1 MPCGHMY
8 HQDCI
13 LPCLAL
19 RNSCPVCLHE
29 LPTDVLWP
37 PSTNQ
42 GAGDQGSN
50 NWVEAVSEETTG
62 GGGTRAGCRTSS
74 GSLQVEIWSAWVSRT
89 LGYFRRRVGGLAR
102 GGGRDETRARLQQRS
117 LLACGSDRD
126 DDDGKKKGCASGRE
140 AAFPISRLT
149 RTVSSL
155 RVPLFLQHAIDGT
168 TLLGD
173 GRGGARR
180 KKKTTSPPCQRW
192 GQRSWPR
199 HRRWR
204 RE

>member
-1 MPCGHMY
+1 MLADSHDYAVCKEAFELGAEAREMPCGHMY

-89 LGYFRRRVGGLAR
+89 LGYVRRRVGGLAR
-102 GGGRDETRARLQQRS
+102 GGGETR
-117 LLACGSDRD
+117 
-126 DDDGKKKGCASGRE
+126 RE
-140 AAFPISRLT
+140 L
-149 RTVSSL
+149 VCNN
-155 RVPLFLQHAIDGT
+155 VVY
-168 TLLGD
+168 
-173 GRGGARR
+173 
-180 KKKTTSPPCQRW
+180 
-192 GQRSWPR
+192 
-199 HRRWR
+199 
-204 RE
+204 